1 MSQFR
6 AVSMNLLE
14 QMSSILV
21 PKEILLGFDITNI
34 EDRPSEWVVDVTE

>member
-21 PKEILLGFDITNI
+21 PKEILQDFDLTNI
-34 EDRPSEWVVDVTE
+34 EDCLQ